1 MQRSTRRNL
10 KRNRPSRMT
19 RMPLAVAIYVAISS
33 AAFAQTDTPAP
44 ASTDKT
50 ATLPTVTVTAQKRSE
65 NLQKVP
71 ISIQV
76 LSTTKLKQQNV
87 TDFASYAKLLPSVS
101 YQTSGPGFA
110 QVYMRGVSSGGDGN
124 HSGPLPSVGVY
135 LDEQPITTI
144 QGALDLHIY
153 DI

>member
-1 MQRSTRRNL
+1 
-10 KRNRPSRMT
+10 
-19 RMPLAVAIYVAISS
+19 MPLAVAIYFAISS
-33 AAFAQTDTPAP
+33 AAYAQTDTQATDQPAP
-44 ASTDKT
+44 ASADKT

-101 YQTSGPGFA
+101 YQTAGPGFA
-110 QVYMRGVSSGGDGN
+110 QV
-124 HSGPLPSVGVY
+124 
-135 LDEQPITTI
+135 
-144 QGALDLHIY
+144 
-153 DI
+153 